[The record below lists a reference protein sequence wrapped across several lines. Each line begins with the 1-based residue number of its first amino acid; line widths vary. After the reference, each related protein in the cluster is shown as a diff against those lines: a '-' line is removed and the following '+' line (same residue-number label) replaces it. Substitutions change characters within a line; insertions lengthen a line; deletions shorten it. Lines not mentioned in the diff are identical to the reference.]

1 MTALRQT
8 QPIRPIAPR
17 RHLRPIANK
26 VVRPAAIKSHGLTRR
41 PESWFSVSSKREV
54 GKILAGLVAFA
65 LLGLVVSS
73 LCDAA
78 VYKVASIKNETE
90 ALSYRSQIVSQ
101 QVDSLRSPQNLS
113 NSAKALGM
121 VVNSNPV
128 FLSVKDAKVLGS
140 ANPASN
146 SAASALSK
154 NLIANAAMTLR
165 TNVTALRGVKTYS
178 IDAPKLNSGKSPSVS
193 PSNSADSKVALVPAG
208 IPASPTN

>member
-1 MTALRQT
+1 
-8 QPIRPIAPR
+8 
-17 RHLRPIANK
+17 
-26 VVRPAAIKSHGLTRR
+26 
-41 PESWFSVSSKREV
+41 
-54 GKILAGLVAFA
+54 LAGLVAFA

-146 SAASALSK
+146 SASSALSK

-165 TNVTALRGVKTYS
+165 TNVTALQGVKTYS

-193 PSNSADSKVALVPAG
+193 PGNSADSKVALVPAG